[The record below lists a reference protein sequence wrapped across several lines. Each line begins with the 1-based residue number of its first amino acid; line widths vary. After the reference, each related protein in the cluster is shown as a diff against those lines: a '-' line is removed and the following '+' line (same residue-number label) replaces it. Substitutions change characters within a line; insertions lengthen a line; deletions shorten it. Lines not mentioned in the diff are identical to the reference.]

1 MWRLSIRCIIEGEME
16 KKILRLRYKNNR
28 GYFSLMR
35 TDYTGRGTG
44 NDTRYYEY
52 LFFPVRDLVTGEI
65 VGFSNDGGYFPEDY
79 PRIMQLLKE
88 HPICERYDVPELGL
102 VDVTVD
108 QILTA
113 IYEQYVLAPRWERP
127 PIQVEVAHP
136 A

>member
-1 MWRLSIRCIIEGEME
+1 M
-16 KKILRLRYKNNR
+16 KKILRLRYKDNR
-28 GYFSLMR
+28 GYFSLMW
-35 TDYTGRGTG
+35 TDYAGGGTG
-44 NDTRYYEY
+44 NDTRNYEY
-52 LFFPVRDLVTGEI
+52 LFFPIRDLGTGEI

-88 HPICERYDVPELGL
+88 HPIRERYDVPELGL

-113 IYEQYVLAPRWERP
+113 IYEQYVWAPRWEKP
-127 PIQVEVAHP
+127 PVQLEVLHP

>member
-1 MWRLSIRCIIEGEME
+1 M
-16 KKILRLRYKNNR
+16 KKILRLRYKDNR
-28 GYFSLMR
+28 GYFSLMW
-35 TDYTGRGTG
+35 TDYAGGGTG

-52 LFFPVRDLVTGEI
+52 LFFPIRDLVTGEI

-88 HPICERYDVPELGL
+88 HPIGERYDVPELGL

-113 IYEQYVLAPRWERP
+113 IYEQCVLASHRE
-127 PIQVEVAHP
+127 EHP
-136 A
+136 AQIEGVRSA

>member
-1 MWRLSIRCIIEGEME
+1 MW
-16 KKILRLRYKNNR
+16 
-28 GYFSLMR
+28 
-35 TDYTGRGTG
+35 TDYAGGGTG

-52 LFFPVRDLVTGEI
+52 VFFPIRDLVTGEI

-79 PRIMQLLKE
+79 PRIRQLLKE
-88 HPICERYDVPELGL
+88 HPIRERYDVPELGL

-113 IYEQYVLAPRWERP
+113 IYEQYVLAPRREKP
-127 PIQVEVAHP
+127 PIQVEGVRP

>member
-1 MWRLSIRCIIEGEME
+1 MT
-16 KKILRLRYKNNR
+16 KKLQFWYKVNR
-28 GYFSLMR
+28 GYFSLMWS
-35 TDYTGRGTG
+35 DYAGKGTG
-44 NDTRYYEY
+44 HDEANYEY
-52 LFFPVRDLVTGEI
+52 LFFPIRDLVTGEI
-65 VGFSNDGGYFPEDY
+65 VGFSNDGGYFPEDH

-88 HPICERYDVPELGL
+88 HPIHERYDVPELGL

-113 IYEQYVLAPRWERP
+113 IYEQHVLAPRWERP

>member
-1 MWRLSIRCIIEGEME
+1 M
-16 KKILRLRYKNNR
+16 KKILRLRYKDNR
-28 GYFSLMR
+28 GYFSLMW
-35 TDYTGRGTG
+35 TDYAGGGTG

-52 LFFPVRDLVTGEI
+52 LFFPIRDLVTGEI

-88 HPICERYDVPELGL
+88 HPIGERYDVPELGL

-113 IYEQYVLAPRWERP
+113 IYEQYVLASHQEEHPV
-127 PIQVEVAHP
+127 QVEGVRSA
-136 A
+136 

>member
-1 MWRLSIRCIIEGEME
+1 M
-16 KKILRLRYKNNR
+16 KKILRLRYKDNR
-28 GYFSLMR
+28 GYFSLMW
-35 TDYTGRGTG
+35 TDYAGGGTG

-52 LFFPVRDLVTGEI
+52 LFFPIRDLVTGEI

-88 HPICERYDVPELGL
+88 HPIGERYDVPELGL

-113 IYEQYVLAPRWERP
+113 IYERCVLASHREEHPV
-127 PIQVEVAHP
+127 QVEGVHSA
-136 A
+136 